1 MIPPGISPSC
11 RADPLASL
19 YTDRESKFRGDRRT
33 SSLGRMLQVN
43 CREGVGVGGE
53 GSARPGRDSQPGSA
67 TPACGYAASARQKPH
82 IEHRR
87 ATPSRAA
94 LLCLEATTTCTTS
107 DSMRYLPVP
116 GRHLLQP
123 TTAVVRSTMIGDC
136 IPRECPTESDR
147 PCQERP

>member
-33 SSLGRMLQVN
+33 SSLGRMLQPLQVN
-43 CREGVGVGGE
+43 CREAVGVGG
-53 GSARPGRDSQPGSA
+53 SRRSWLALRYIQQQPGSA

-94 LLCLEATTTCTTS
+94 LLCLEATTTCTTT
-107 DSMRYLPVP
+107 DSMR
-116 GRHLLQP
+116 
-123 TTAVVRSTMIGDC
+123 
-136 IPRECPTESDR
+136 
-147 PCQERP
+147 